1 MPTLP
6 VLLARRSTDH
16 ADARLLELLD
26 SDLSDDQLHAEALD
40 LLRKHPAMVDAKAY
54 VVARAAEAKALL
66 VALPQ
71 GPVRD
76 ALEAFADIVATR
88 SA

>member
-1 MPTLP
+1 M
-6 VLLARRSTDH
+6 ARASADP

-26 SDLSDDQLHAEALD
+26 ADLSDDALHAEALD
-40 LLRKHPAMVDAKAY
+40 LLRKHPALEEARAY
-54 VVARAAEAKALL
+54 VIARATEAKRLL
-66 VALPQ
+66 TVLPE

-76 ALEAFADIVATR
+76 ALEAFADVVAVR